1 MRAREVVA
9 AFVEVHRTPYAV
21 PPCEPVAEQCGGGDC
36 ERQRPAVVAF
46 GFRQRSVRIGRASP
60 HGAQHFGGGMFRLR
74 AVAPVPDEQR
84 ADAVALLAVLA
95 ALVRVD
101 LQGNG
106 TNGSVSLLWMNT
118 VAQMGKQFSLDTAG
132 KIEPQQQIGAR
143 VEDAEPDLRGIG
155 EIGRPVVAGDRF
167 AHGACEGLFERCG
180 TCDVAVD
187 AGDAIHDFRFCW
199 LKIRK
204 KSET

>member
-9 AFVEVHRTPYAV
+9 AFVEVHRTLHAV
-21 PPCEPVAEQCGGGDC
+21 PPCDPVAEQCGGGDC

-60 HGAQHFGGGMFRLR
+60 HGAQHFGRGMFRLR
-74 AVAPVPDEQR
+74 AVAPVSDEQR
-84 ADAVALLAVLA
+84 ADAVAFEVVVGVAPFGAEKELRAGVGPYGAVVVERA
-95 ALVRVD
+95 GRR
-101 LQGNG
+101 
-106 TNGSVSLLWMNT
+106 
-118 VAQMGKQFSLDTAG
+118 TAFRDV
-132 KIEPQQQIGAR
+132 EPQQQIGAR